1 MTALTSAW
9 PALLNDPHALLETVI
24 IVGIVSVASIGFVT
38 GLRELAQDLGNLRKA
53 KVCVGSVAHQCLQ
66 FAQAVGIDS
75 QVGIAET

>member
-38 GLRELAQDLGNLRKA
+38 GLRELAI
-53 KVCVGSVAHQCLQ
+53 VGSVRC
-66 FAQAVGIDS
+66 V
-75 QVGIAET
+75 